1 MLKETVDC
9 TFSRTGLRGRIV
21 GEVTLKLAAAYAHS
35 PMPCEVEFSL
45 TRRGGGTFREVQC
58 NPRSAEVVGG
68 GTKLTNVPHA
78 NIRCRM
84 SLDSTA
90 PILARG
96 PVTGERPARGCGT
109 ASWTS
114 CSPPSLAQARST
126 LEGIDRRV
134 APSIDRPIDC

>member
-45 TRRGGGTFREVQC
+45 TRRGGGIFREVQC

-68 GTKLTNVPHA
+68 GTKRTNVPHA

-90 PILARG
+90 PILALKYTIDDLG
-96 PVTGERPARGCGT
+96 ADEMPLYLALD
-109 ASWTS
+109 TS
-114 CSPPSLAQARST
+114 AHELGGS
-126 LEGIDRRV
+126 V
-134 APSIDRPIDC
+134 SIR